1 MSQRTQEKNKRP
13 SVFNSY
19 VPWTVGFWQ
28 LQVSTPGAWGD
39 VEAMKSVQEIKVTPS
54 CGNVFA
60 DLDLPDPELLLA
72 KAKLSIKIERLIKER
87 RLTQA
92 KAAKLMGLTQPNVSD
107 LLRGRMDGFTLD
119 RLFRC
124 LDALGQEV
132 EIIVRPKPA
141 AQTAA

>member
-1 MSQRTQEKNKRP
+1 
-13 SVFNSY
+13 
-19 VPWTVGFWQ
+19 
-28 LQVSTPGAWGD
+28 
-39 VEAMKSVQEIKVTPS
+39 MKSVQEIKFTPS

-72 KAKLSIKIERLIKER
+72 KAKLCVKITRIIRER

-132 EIIVRPKPA
+132 EIIVRPKQA
-141 AQTAA
+141 VQTAA

>member
-1 MSQRTQEKNKRP
+1 MMANAQELD
-13 SVFNSY
+13 S
-19 VPWTVGFWQ
+19 
-28 LQVSTPGAWGD
+28 
-39 VEAMKSVQEIKVTPS
+39 TPS

-87 RLTQA
+87 RLTQKQA
-92 KAAKLMGLTQPNVSD
+92 TKLMGLTQPNVSD
-107 LLRGRMDGFTLD
+107 LLRGRLDDFTLD

-132 EIIVRPKPA
+132 EIVVRPKQAREKAEA
-141 AQTAA
+141 ASV